1 MTELLTDDN
10 TKTMPSAAVHPA
22 ARVMPSIQG
31 LGSRQ
36 VEQVFMP
43 TLLDRLCDE
52 APHESSEAP
61 QAYAPNRARMRDI
74 VLRDLSLL
82 LNTTDQSDLID
93 GALYPAAAHSTLNY
107 GVPALAGGYLS
118 EKKWV
123 DIERMIRSAI
133 TQFEPRLVPHTLRV
147 RPLRKEQDSANYNVL
162 TFEISGHIQISPYPI
177 EFTVQSAV
185 DLENSRIE
193 LRAR

>member
-1 MTELLTDDN
+1 MTELVTDVN
-10 TKTMPSAAVHPA
+10 ETAMPAALHPA
-22 ARVMPSIQG
+22 ARALPSAHGLVQRQG
-31 LGSRQ
+31 
-36 VEQVFMP
+36 EQVFMP
-43 TLLDRLCDE
+43 TLLDRLCDD

-61 QAYAPNRARMRDI
+61 QTYAFNRGRMRET

-93 GALYPAAAHSTLNY
+93 AAQYPAAANSTLNY

-123 DIERMIRSAI
+123 DIERMIRRAI
-133 TQFEPRLVPHTLRV
+133 TQFEPRLVPQTLRV
-147 RPLRKEQDSANYNVL
+147 KPLLKDQASANYNVL

-193 LRAR
+193 LRPR

>member
-1 MTELLTDDN
+1 MTEHVTDVKE
-10 TKTMPSAAVHPA
+10 TAMPGGLHPA
-22 ARVMPSIQG
+22 ARALPSAHG
-31 LGSRQ
+31 LVQRHG
-36 VEQVFMP
+36 EQVFMP
-43 TLLDRLCDE
+43 TLLDRLCDD

-61 QAYAPNRARMRDI
+61 QAYTFNRGRMRET

-93 GALYPAAAHSTLNY
+93 AAQYPAAANSTLNY

-118 EKKWV
+118 EKKWA
-123 DIERMIRSAI
+123 DIERMIRRAI
-133 TQFEPRLVPHTLRV
+133 TQFEPRLVPQTLRV
-147 RPLRKEQDSANYNVL
+147 KPLLKDQASANYNVL

-193 LRAR
+193 LRPR

>member
-1 MTELLTDDN
+1 MTEHVTDVKE
-10 TKTMPSAAVHPA
+10 TAMPGALHPA
-22 ARVMPSIQG
+22 ARALPSAHG
-31 LGSRQ
+31 LVQRHG
-36 VEQVFMP
+36 EQVFMP
-43 TLLDRLCDE
+43 TLLDRLCDD

-61 QAYAPNRARMRDI
+61 QAYAFNRGRMRET

-93 GALYPAAAHSTLNY
+93 AAQYPAAANSTLNY

-123 DIERMIRSAI
+123 DIERMIRRAI
-133 TQFEPRLVPHTLRV
+133 TQFEPRLVPQTLRV
-147 RPLRKEQDSANYNVL
+147 KPLLKDQASANYNVL

-193 LRAR
+193 LRPR

>member
-1 MTELLTDDN
+1 MTELVTDVN
-10 TKTMPSAAVHPA
+10 ETAMPGAMHPA
-22 ARVMPSIQG
+22 ARALPSAHGLVQRQG
-31 LGSRQ
+31 
-36 VEQVFMP
+36 EQVFMP
-43 TLLDRLCDE
+43 TLLDRLCDD

-61 QAYAPNRARMRDI
+61 QTYAFNRGRMRET

-93 GALYPAAAHSTLNY
+93 AAQYPAAANSTLNY

-123 DIERMIRSAI
+123 DIERMIRRAI
-133 TQFEPRLVPHTLRV
+133 TQFEPRLVPQTLRV
-147 RPLRKEQDSANYNVL
+147 KPLLKDQASANYNVL

-193 LRAR
+193 LRPR